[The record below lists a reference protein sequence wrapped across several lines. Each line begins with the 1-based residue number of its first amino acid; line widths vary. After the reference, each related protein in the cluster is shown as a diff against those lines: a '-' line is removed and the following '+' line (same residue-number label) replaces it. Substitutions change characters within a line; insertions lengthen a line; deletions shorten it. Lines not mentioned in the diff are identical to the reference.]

1 MLERA
6 RVVKTNGNI
15 AKIVVVRSE
24 MCGSCH
30 ACPVSR
36 GEDFF
41 LDVYNEAGAKEG
53 DEVEVE
59 MENNGFL
66 SASLILYGIP
76 LVAFFVG
83 IFVGYFISPYLGF
96 DKPNEIIGAVF
107 GFTFTIISYVVIRFF
122 EPRFKEGSRFKP
134 IIKHVVK

>member
-59 MENNGFL
+59 MENNGLFKC
-66 SASLILYGIP
+66 LINPLWYTIGCILHRNFCWVFYFAIP
-76 LVAFFVG
+76 WV
-83 IFVGYFISPYLGF
+83 
-96 DKPNEIIGAVF
+96 
-107 GFTFTIISYVVIRFF
+107 
-122 EPRFKEGSRFKP
+122 
-134 IIKHVVK
+134 